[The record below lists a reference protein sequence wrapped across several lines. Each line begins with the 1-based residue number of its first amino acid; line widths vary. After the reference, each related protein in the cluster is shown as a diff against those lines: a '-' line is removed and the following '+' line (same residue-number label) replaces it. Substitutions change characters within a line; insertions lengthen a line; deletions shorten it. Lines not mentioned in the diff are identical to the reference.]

1 MPALVQ
7 AYSVHQ
13 TGIIWQ
19 GRYGLFLYL
28 GITIVAAWLL
38 SRDAPTVDALAVR
51 ASWVV
56 GSLVAL
62 FGVIAFLLVMVR
74 YVIAKAPLGEMFTA
88 PQWQPPL
95 GWLPLVLAYG
105 LVSAALVVLVGGTA
119 RWIARREDALD
130 EVDPSTAAPEAGAG
144 VSARG

>member
-1 MPALVQ
+1 
-7 AYSVHQ
+7 
-13 TGIIWQ
+13 
-19 GRYGLFLYL
+19 
-28 GITIVAAWLL
+28 
-38 SRDAPTVDALAVR
+38 
-51 ASWVV
+51 
-56 GSLVAL
+56 
-62 FGVIAFLLVMVR
+62 MVR
-74 YVIAKAPLGEMFTA
+74 YVIAEAPLGEMFSA